1 MLSIFD
7 SLREFTFLSILLRM
21 VLAMLCGGAIGY
33 GRTKKSRTAGF
44 RTYMLTAIGA
54 SLSVIIAMYEYEL
67 MQTIWKDV
75 VADVGMKFDASR
87 FASSVIGGIGFLSA
101 GSIIAG
107 RHHQVEGL
115 TTATGLFASVCM
127 GMAAGAGFFE
137 CVTVSLI
144 LIILALEVMQPLE
157 SLYKRRKRNI
167 TLAVEFDDVQTID
180 TITEQIRSMK
190 AEIMDIDIERTE
202 KAGDLLPS
210 AVFSVRMAKEKQSH
224 SEMLASIAELPGVFA
239 AEELIS

>member
-1 MLSIFD
+1 
-7 SLREFTFLSILLRM
+7 
-21 VLAMLCGGAIGY
+21 
-33 GRTKKSRTAGF
+33 
-44 RTYMLTAIGA
+44 MLTAIGA
-54 SLSVIIAMYEYEL
+54 AMSVIIALYEYEL
-67 MQTIWKDV
+67 MQTIWADV

-137 CVTVSLI
+137 CVTGALI
-144 LIILALEVMQPLE
+144 LIIVALEVMQPLE
-157 SLYKRRKRNI
+157 ALYKRRKRNI
-167 TLAVEFDDVQTID
+167 TLAVEFDSMESFGEIEKV
-180 TITEQIRSMK
+180 IRDK
-190 AEIMDIDIERTE
+190 NANILEIEIERTE
-202 KAGDLLPS
+202 SDGDLHPS
-210 AVFSVRMAKEKQSH
+210 AIFSVKMAREHQSH
-224 SEMLASIAELPGVFA
+224 SEMLASIAELPNVFA